1 MCDATKHNTSTPH
14 PLASRN
20 LTQSEVHADL
30 DSVLQAFPADKQQ
43 EALQEIQTRITN
55 VMFVELLFEKGPREA
70 EMINREYNWQP
81 AVQRKMA
88 DLGYRDTVQQGTATH
103 PHAASPF
110 S

>member
-1 MCDATKHNTSTPH
+1 MCAELDA
-14 PLASRN
+14 
-20 LTQSEVHADL
+20 
-30 DSVLQAFPADKQQ
+30 VLQAFPPDKQQ

-88 DLGYRDTVQQGTATH
+88 DLGYREDARRGTGTA
-103 PHAASPF
+103 SP

>member
-1 MCDATKHNTSTPH
+1 MDVVFADIDA
-14 PLASRN
+14 
-20 LTQSEVHADL
+20 
-30 DSVLQAFPADKQQ
+30 VLQAFPADKQQ

-88 DLGYRDTVQQGTATH
+88 DLGYRDTVPQG
-103 PHAASPF
+103 AAPVCLNAGSLLNCM
-110 S
+110 